1 MKSYVLF
8 DNVLGQEISNAI
20 YQLAIKKQELFSRSR
35 TSPNREYPDWR
46 KSFVLYDW
54 ELRPVLQYI
63 EQEVRAKLPYAIAN
77 LGIPPFDVSTLEI
90 QLTSHND
97 GEYYHWHTDSGT
109 EETRARVVTFVYYF
123 HRQPRQFS
131 GGELVL
137 YNEAGG
143 EEIEPVHDR
152 LVMFNSRMKHEVKA
166 VSCPSKQFEFSR
178 FTLNG
183 WVRRRSAVQ
192 ADYFDAK
199 IFTYRGGRRTAP
211 LRTPTA
217 PVAAVEKQPVR
228 HPTGARLSN
237 GNPGIGARAVDLL
250 ELYGNLFRQSR
261 SSRSIDVH
269 SQISAEEFY
278 ERYYFMNR
286 PVLLKGVMS
295 DSPAVRNW
303 TPDFFAE
310 HYGSILIELTADRD
324 LDPEYEWRF
333 DETVRSMTLRE
344 FVDRLQREPES
355 NDYYLVARN
364 MFFDQP
370 ALEHL
375 RQDLQPPAGIINLND
390 YGPATMK
397 LWFGPKG
404 TLTPLHHDLHSILFA
419 QVFGRKHVKLI
430 APFDTALVY
439 PRKTFYSAVDPEN
452 VDAGR
457 FPEFLKA
464 TVLDVIVEP
473 GDLLLLPVG
482 WWHWVRALDVSI
494 SATFSSFT
502 RGTNTVLRMPAQD
515 P

>member
-1 MKSYVLF
+1 MKNYVLF
-8 DNVLGQEISNAI
+8 DNVLGDERSSAI
-20 YQLAIKKQELFSRSR
+20 YQLALQKRELFSHSK
-35 TSPNREYPDWR
+35 TTPNREYPDWR

-54 ELRPVLQYI
+54 ELRPVLQLI
-63 EQEVRAKLPYAIAN
+63 EQELHARLPYALTN
-77 LGIPPFDVSTLEI
+77 LGIPRFDVSSMEI

-109 EETRARVVTFVYYF
+109 EETRSRVVTFVYYF
-123 HRQPRQFS
+123 HSQPRQFS

-137 YNEAGG
+137 YDEESA

-152 LVMFNSRMKHEVKA
+152 LVMFDSRMKHEVK
-166 VSCPSKQFEFSR
+166 VVTCPSKQFENSR

-183 WVRRRSAVQ
+183 WVRRRSTVT

-199 IFTYRGGRRTAP
+199 IFSYRGSLPTNP
-211 LRTPTA
+211 LPNRPA
-217 PVAAVEKQPVR
+217 PVATVEKQQTQTV
-228 HPTGARLSN
+228 TAEVSAN
-237 GNPGIGARAVDLL
+237 GDSGLGARALDLL
-250 ELYGNLFRQSR
+250 ELYGNLFRDSR
-261 SSRSIDVH
+261 SARSIATH
-269 SQISAEEFY
+269 TQISADEFF

-295 DSPAVRNW
+295 NSPAVRTW
-303 TPDFFAE
+303 TPNFFAE
-310 HYGSILIELTADRD
+310 HYGSVQVGLTADRN
-324 LDPEYEWRF
+324 LDPEYEWKF
-333 DETVRSMTLRE
+333 KEIVRDVTLRE
-344 FVDRLQREPES
+344 FVDRLRREPES

-375 RQDLQPPAGIINLND
+375 RRDLEPPADIINRDD

-419 QVFGRKHVKLI
+419 QVFGTKHVKLI
-430 APFDTALVY
+430 PPFDTAFVY
-439 PRKTFYSAVDPEN
+439 PRKRFYSGVDPEN
-452 VDAGR
+452 VDVAR
-457 FPEFLKA
+457 FPKFLKA

-473 GDLLLLPVG
+473 GDVLLLPVG

-494 SATFSSFT
+494 SATFCSFT
-502 RGTNTVLRMPAQD
+502 RGTNTVLRLPAD
-515 P
+515 E